1 MPAACIELQLL
12 LHWLASGGVCPRG
25 GKERSPPGHS
35 LRQAISI
42 EAAAKKSMLKHSIMH
57 KQIINVYK

>member
-1 MPAACIELQLL
+1 MPDACIELNLL
-12 LHWLASGGVCPRG
+12 LYRHASGGVCPRG

-42 EAAAKKSMLKHSIMH
+42 EAAAKKSMLKCSIMH
-57 KQIINVYK
+57 K